1 MTMPELINRRWTMA
15 RRPVG
20 YPNESDFAIVE
31 SEVEEPKHG
40 EILVRTLYLS
50 LDPYM
55 RGRMRDR
62 QSYAVPV
69 GLGDVI
75 VGEGVGRVIASK
87 SDDVAVGD
95 IVACQIGWQEYAVV
109 PAHTARIVDPDMAP
123 ISTALGVVGMPGLTA
138 YHGLLAVGRPRPG
151 DTVLVSAAS
160 GAVGA
165 VVGQIAKMNG
175 CRVIGT
181 VGSQE
186 KADYCTDELGF
197 DGTINYKVEDVSV
210 RLSELAPDGID
221 VYFDNVGGPVTDA
234 AIENLALRGRVIVC
248 GQISQYNLEEPEL
261 APRNLWNLIT
271 KQARIEGFLVFNF
284 QNDNE
289 VARARLA
296 AWVRDGS
303 LKYREDIVDGF
314 EQAPRAFIGLMSG
327 ANFGKLLVKIS
338 D

>member
-1 MTMPELINRRWTMA
+1 MPELVNRRWTLA
-15 RRPVG
+15 SRPVG
-20 YPNESDFAIVE
+20 YPQESDFAIIEADVDD
-31 SEVEEPKHG
+31 PQHG
-40 EILVRTLYLS
+40 EILVRTLFLS

-62 QSYAVPV
+62 RSYAVPV
-69 GLGDVI
+69 GIGDVV
-75 VGEGVGRVIASK
+75 VGEGVGRVIASQ

-109 PAHTARIVDPDMAP
+109 PAHTARVVDPEMAP
-123 ISTALGVVGMPGLTA
+123 ISTALGVTGMPGLTA
-138 YHGLLAVGRPRPG
+138 YHGLLAVGQPRPG
-151 DTVLVSAAS
+151 ETVLVSAAS

-165 VVGQIAKMNG
+165 VVGQIARMNG

-181 VGSQE
+181 VGSDE
-186 KADYCTDELGF
+186 KAAYCTDELGF
-197 DGTINYKVEDVSV
+197 DAAINYKTDDVFAK
-210 RLSELAPDGID
+210 LAELARDGID
-221 VYFDNVGGPVTDA
+221 VYFDNVGGTVTDA
-234 AIENLALRGRVIVC
+234 AIENLALRGRVLVC
-248 GQISQYNLEEPEL
+248 GQISQYNLEEPEM

-284 QNDNE
+284 QNDHE

-296 AWVRDGS
+296 SWVRDGS

-314 EQAPRAFIGLMSG
+314 EEAPRAFIGLMNG
-327 ANFGKLLVKIS
+327 ANFGKLLVKMS

>member
-1 MTMPELINRRWTMA
+1 MPETVNRSWTIA
-15 RRPVG
+15 NRPYG
-20 YPNESDFAIVE
+20 YPKESDFAISE
-31 SEVEEPKHG
+31 TEVEDPKHG

-55 RGRMRDR
+55 RGRLRDR
-62 QSYAVPV
+62 RSYAVPV
-69 GLGDVI
+69 GIGDVM
-75 VGEGVGRVIASK
+75 VGEGVGRVIASQ
-87 SDDVAVGD
+87 SEDIAVGD

-109 PAHTARIVDPDMAP
+109 PAHTARVVDPSMAP
-123 ISTALGVVGMPGLTA
+123 ISTALGVTGMPGLTA

-181 VGSQE
+181 VGSRQ
-186 KADYCTDELGF
+186 KVDYCIQELGY
-197 DGTINYKVEDVSV
+197 DAVINYKTEDVFA
-210 RLSELAPDGID
+210 RLAEAAPDGVDI
-221 VYFDNVGGPVTDA
+221 YFDNVGGTVTDA
-234 AIENLALRGRVIVC
+234 AIENLALRGRVLVC
-248 GQISQYNLEEPEL
+248 GQISQYNLEEPEM

-284 QNDNE
+284 QNDHD

-296 AWVRDGS
+296 SWVRDGS

-314 EQAPRAFIGLMSG
+314 EHAPRAFIGLMNG
-327 ANFGKLLVKIS
+327 ANFGKLLVKMS

>member
-1 MTMPELINRRWTMA
+1 MPELVNRRWTLA
-15 RRPVG
+15 NRPIG
-20 YPNESDFAIVE
+20 YPETRDFAIVE
-31 SEVEEPKHG
+31 TEVDDPKHG

-55 RGRMRDR
+55 RGRLRDR
-62 QSYAVPV
+62 RSYAVPV
-69 GLGDVI
+69 GIGDLI
-75 VGEGVGRVIASK
+75 VGEGVGRVIASQ

-95 IVACQIGWQEYAVV
+95 IVACQIGWQEYTVV
-109 PAHTARIVDPDMAP
+109 PAYMARQIDPSIAP

-138 YHGLLAVGRPRPG
+138 YHGLLSVGQPRPG
-151 DTVLVSAAS
+151 ETVLVSAAS

-181 VGSQE
+181 VGSDE
-186 KADYCTDELGF
+186 KAEYCIEELGF
-197 DGTINYKVEDVSV
+197 DACVNYKTEDVFARIAEV
-210 RLSELAPDGID
+210 TPQGID
-221 VYFDNVGGPVTDA
+221 IYFDNVGGTVTDA

-248 GQISQYNLEEPEL
+248 GQISQYNLEEPEM

-284 QNDNE
+284 EQDHD

-296 AWVRDGS
+296 SWIRDGS

-314 EQAPRAFIGLMSG
+314 EQAPRAFIGLMNG
-327 ANFGKLLVKIS
+327 ANFGKLLVKMS

>member
-1 MTMPELINRRWTMA
+1 MPELVNRSWTLA

-20 YPNESDFAIVE
+20 YPEENDFVTLE
-31 SEVEEPKHG
+31 SEVDDPKHG

-55 RGRMRDR
+55 RGRLRDR
-62 QSYAVPV
+62 RSYATPV
-69 GLGDVI
+69 GIGDVM
-75 VGEGVGRVIASK
+75 VGEGVGRVIASR
-87 SDDVAVGD
+87 SEGVEVGD
-95 IVACQIGWQEYAVV
+95 TVACQTGWQEYAVV
-109 PAHTARIVDPDMAP
+109 PAHTARIVDPAMAP
-123 ISTALGVVGMPGLTA
+123 ISTALGCTGMPGLTA

-181 VGSQE
+181 VGSSE
-186 KADYCTDELGF
+186 KAAYCADELGF
-197 DGTINYKVEDVSV
+197 EATINYKTEDVFA
-210 RLSELAPDGID
+210 RLPELAPDGID
-221 VYFDNVGGPVTDA
+221 IYFDNVGGTVTDA
-234 AIENLALRGRVIVC
+234 AIENLAFRGRVLVC
-248 GQISQYNLEEPEL
+248 GQISQYNLEEPEM

-284 QNDNE
+284 QNDHE

-296 AWVRDGS
+296 SWVRDGS

-314 EQAPRAFIGLMSG
+314 EQAPRAFIGLMNG
-327 ANFGKLLVKIS
+327 ANFGKLLVKMS

>member
-1 MTMPELINRRWTMA
+1 MPELINRRWTMA

-20 YPNESDFAIVE
+20 FPHESDFAIVE
-31 SEVEEPKHG
+31 SEVEEPEHG

-62 QSYAVPV
+62 RSYAVPV
-69 GLGDVI
+69 GIGDVI

-87 SDDVAVGD
+87 SDDIAVGD
-95 IVACQIGWQEYAVV
+95 IVACQIGWQEYAVT
-109 PAHTARIVDPDMAP
+109 PAHAARIVDPEVAP

-138 YHGLLAVGRPRPG
+138 YHGLLSVGRPRPG
-151 DTVLVSAAS
+151 ETVLVSAAS

-186 KADYCTDELGF
+186 KSDYCTEELGF
-197 DGTINYKVEDVSV
+197 DGVVNYKVEDVFA
-210 RLSELAPDGID
+210 RIAELAPDGID
-221 VYFDNVGGPVTDA
+221 IYFDNVGGTVTDA

-284 QNDNE
+284 QNDHD

-296 AWVRDGS
+296 SWIRDGS

-314 EQAPRAFIGLMSG
+314 EQTPRAFIGLMNG
-327 ANFGKLLVKIS
+327 ANFGKLLVKMS

>member
-1 MTMPELINRRWTMA
+1 MPELVNRRWTLA
-15 RRPVG
+15 SRPVG
-20 YPNESDFAIVE
+20 YPQESDFAIIEADVDD
-31 SEVEEPKHG
+31 PQHG
-40 EILVRTLYLS
+40 EILVRTLFLS

-62 QSYAVPV
+62 RSYAVPV
-69 GLGDVI
+69 GIGDVV
-75 VGEGVGRVIASK
+75 VGEGVGRVIASQ

-109 PAHTARIVDPDMAP
+109 PAHTARVVDPEMAP
-123 ISTALGVVGMPGLTA
+123 ISTALGVTGMPGLTA
-138 YHGLLAVGRPRPG
+138 YHGLLAVGQPRPG
-151 DTVLVSAAS
+151 ETVLVSAAS

-165 VVGQIAKMNG
+165 VVGQIARMNG

-181 VGSQE
+181 VGSDE
-186 KADYCTDELGF
+186 KAAYCTDELGF
-197 DGTINYKVEDVSV
+197 DAAINYKTDDVFAK
-210 RLSELAPDGID
+210 LAELARDGID
-221 VYFDNVGGPVTDA
+221 VYFDNVGGTVTDA
-234 AIENLALRGRVIVC
+234 AIENLALRGRVLVC
-248 GQISQYNLEEPEL
+248 GQISQYNLEEPEM

-284 QNDNE
+284 QNDHE

-296 AWVRDGS
+296 SWVRDGS

-314 EQAPRAFIGLMSG
+314 EEAPRAFIGLMNG
-327 ANFGKLLVKIS
+327 VNFGKLLVKMS

>member
-1 MTMPELINRRWTMA
+1 MPELVNRRWTLA
-15 RRPVG
+15 NRPVG
-20 YPNESDFAIVE
+20 YPEENDFEIVE
-31 SEVEEPKHG
+31 AEVDDPRHG

-55 RGRMRDR
+55 RGRLRDR
-62 QSYAVPV
+62 RSYATPV
-69 GLGDVI
+69 GIGDVI
-75 VGEGVGRVIASK
+75 VGEGVGRVIASQ

-109 PAHTARIVDPDMAP
+109 PAHMVRKIDPSVAP

-138 YHGLLAVGRPRPG
+138 YHGLLAVGQPRAG
-151 DTVLVSAAS
+151 ETLLVSAAS

-165 VVGQIAKMNG
+165 VVGQIGKMNG
-175 CRVIGT
+175 CHVIGT
-181 VGSQE
+181 VGSDQ
-186 KADYCTDELGF
+186 KAEYCTDELGF
-197 DGTINYKVEDVSV
+197 DGCINYKTEDVSA
-210 RLSELAPDGID
+210 RIAELAPDGID
-221 VYFDNVGGPVTDA
+221 IYFDNVGGHVTDA

-248 GQISQYNLEEPEL
+248 GQISQYNLEEPEM

-284 QNDNE
+284 EKDHD

-296 AWVRDGS
+296 SWVRDGS
-303 LKYREDIVDGF
+303 LKYREDIVEGF
-314 EQAPRAFIGLMSG
+314 EEAPRAFIGLMNG
-327 ANFGKLLVKIS
+327 ANFGKLLVKMS